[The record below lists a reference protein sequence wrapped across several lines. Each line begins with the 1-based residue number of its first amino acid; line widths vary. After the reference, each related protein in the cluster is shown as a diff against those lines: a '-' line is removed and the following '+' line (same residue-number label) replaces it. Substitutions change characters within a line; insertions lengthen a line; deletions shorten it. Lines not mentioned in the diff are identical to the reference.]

1 MAFVPLK
8 FEGKS
13 YEIGYKRGKLSR
25 YHIRFIAES
34 GLRNIPNKEEKVL
47 LSRHIEKM
55 LKDNYPE
62 LIEELRGISD
72 GSGIGYENMLLLN
85 AWWDKPWWCSN
96 VALLDTRLGPILGS
110 TLDIGYSPELIMM
123 HYEPEQGYSFI
134 NVGEITLV
142 GAVRAMNEK
151 GLCVGCSSVR
161 ATDAGEGFPRYTLL
175 CVAVQYCTTVNDV
188 IKLFEKFSEG
198 LYNPG
203 NYIFIDQGG
212 HGVVIEQTNS
222 SFSIRKAENSGI
234 ACTNHYET
242 LEAQKYQYNGYD
254 VLWLLNNS
262 RERYKHLLNFI
273 NTANRERPL
282 EDIIRLLKSHGPGGL
297 CQHGEENQ
305 LCATV
310 ASIAMPRTLEFYV
323 SNPQG
328 FYCKS
333 SFIKYTPF
341 SD

>member
-1 MAFVPLK
+1 MAFVPLE
-8 FEGKS
+8 FRGKP
-13 YEIGYKRGKLSR
+13 YEIGYRRGKLSK
-25 YHIRFIAES
+25 YHIHFIAENK
-34 GLRNIPNKEEKVL
+34 LKNVPNREEKL
-47 LSRHIEKM
+47 MLSKHIEKV

-62 LIEELRGISD
+62 LVEELKGMAD
-72 GSGIGYENMLLLN
+72 GSGIGYEDILLLN

-123 HYEPEQGYSFI
+123 YYIPEEGYSFI
-134 NVGEITLV
+134 NVGEITLI
-142 GAVRAMNEK
+142 GAVRAMNER
-151 GLCVGCSSVR
+151 GLCVGCSSVK
-161 ATDAGEGFPRYTLL
+161 ATDIGHGFPRYTLL
-175 CVAVQYCTTVNDV
+175 RVAIQYCATVNETV
-188 IKLFEKFSEG
+188 KLFEKFSEG

-203 NYIFIDQGG
+203 NYIFMDRNGDS
-212 HGVVIEQTNS
+212 VVIEQTNS
-222 SFSIRKAENSGI
+222 GFSVRKPENDGI

-242 LEAQKYQYNGYD
+242 LEAQKHQYNKYD
-254 VLWLLNNS
+254 LLWLLNNS
-262 RERYKHLLNFI
+262 KERYHHLLNFI
-273 NTANRERPL
+273 NTANREEPL
-282 EDIIRLLKSHGPGGL
+282 RDMIKLLKSHGPGGL

-310 ASIAMPRTLEFYV
+310 ASIMVPKTLDFYI
-323 SNPQG
+323 SQPQG